1 MELSNLISNCTR
13 IMETKPL
20 KPQRRP
26 KMTSTEAKIGT
37 DRQDIVKEAAD
48 ISAVQNRTEL
58 LELEDVS
65 NFDRTALSESEYLD
79 ENSRS
84 ELHPLKNS
92 SFAGDEEAENS
103 KVPSSPSENLR
114 SVVEKKSDEGEWK
127 VTGKSTTNP
136 PPKPPRKIKSPEYVS
151 SDTNNSSTSESII
164 SAYQDRMDSTAADVS
179 ISKYN
184 DYLGGEDSTIAQSNA
199 TTATATSNQGSVLS
213 TSPAPNKGLF
223 TNIYETKGSPITP
236 RDTAPSSIDPPGSE
250 TLELKSRI
258 RVP

>member
-1 MELSNLISNCTR
+1 
-13 IMETKPL
+13 METKPL

-65 NFDRTALSESEYLD
+65 NFDRTAFSESEYLD
-79 ENSRS
+79 DSRS

-103 KVPSSPSENLR
+103 KVPSSPTQNLR
-114 SVVEKKSDEGEWK
+114 SVIEKKAMEEN
-127 VTGKSTTNP
+127 GKSRGRAP
-136 PPKPPRKIKSPEYVS
+136 RSPPKPPRKIKSPEYVS

-164 SAYQDRMDSTAADVS
+164 SAYQDRMDNTAADVS
-179 ISKYN
+179 MSKYN

-199 TTATATSNQGSVLS
+199 TAASSNQEKCSFYIAC
-213 TSPAPNKGLF
+213 TQ
-223 TNIYETKGSPITP
+223 
-236 RDTAPSSIDPPGSE
+236 
-250 TLELKSRI
+250 
-258 RVP
+258 